1 MSTTQIL
8 ETIRQLP
15 IKEQK
20 YIANIILQEFANQE
34 FNADEEEIRK
44 FVSNSDAFDFW
55 KDEREDIYQDY
66 LTSNFQNKIQSIG

>member
-15 IKEQK
+15 IQEQK
-20 YIANIILQEFANQE
+20 YIANTILQEPANQE
-34 FNADEEEIRK
+34 FNAEEEEIRK

-66 LTSNFQNKIQSIG
+66 LK